1 MPVLCYLFLVTFVL
15 TLWLQIKED
24 KLTEGKPTVDWDTRS
39 VDTKSACDSQ
49 GGETYEL
56 GLTVTCKDDK
66 SGYTEKGQYM
76 CLSTLCTTELEK
88 IKVQLL
94 KEVYSSLEEYQVDE
108 EVFLSGQKSAVSTKS
123 PF

>member
-1 MPVLCYLFLVTFVL
+1 M
-15 TLWLQIKED
+15 
-24 KLTEGKPTVDWDTRS
+24 
-39 VDTKSACDSQ
+39 
-49 GGETYEL
+49 
-56 GLTVTCKDDK
+56 TCKNDK
-66 SGYTEKGQYM
+66 IGYTEKGYPM
-76 CLSTLCTTELEK
+76 SLPPWCTIELEK